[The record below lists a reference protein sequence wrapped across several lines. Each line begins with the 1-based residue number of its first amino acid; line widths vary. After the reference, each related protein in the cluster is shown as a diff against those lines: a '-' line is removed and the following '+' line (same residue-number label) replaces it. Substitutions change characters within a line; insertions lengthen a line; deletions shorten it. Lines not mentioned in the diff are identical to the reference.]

1 MIQTWAMLVD
11 AYRELNAKKLFWIT
25 LLISGLVVA
34 AFAMVGLTEK
44 GIKVIV
50 WDIPVPMF
58 NTTTIE
64 PATFYKL
71 IFSNLGIGFWLSWGA
86 TILAIIST
94 ASIFPDFVSSGSIEL
109 TLSKPISRLRLFL
122 TKYATGLLFVTLQV
136 AMFSLA
142 SFLVIGLRG
151 GAWLPQVFWAVPIVV
166 LFFSYLFS
174 ICTLVGLVTRS
185 TIAALLVTVIMWLF
199 FFGLNATD
207 AVFVQLREQAVL
219 REKALVTRVDNLEKR
234 AAQRVRE
241 KRQAALDLDPAATP
255 RPDDPVTPEDLDA
268 DNPRLPAQRQK
279 LADERES
286 VAKWSKWSRLF
297 VGIKTP
303 LPKTA
308 ETIEVLERVLISEAE
323 LARFRAPGDEE
334 EFNVGERDDVR
345 ISGREMRQSTEK
357 ALKSRS
363 LWWVMG
369 TSAGFEAVVLL
380 IAGWIFCRRDF

>member
-25 LLISGLVVA
+25 MLLSGIVVA
-34 AFAMVGLTEK
+34 AFAMVGLTDK
-44 GIKVIV
+44 GIKVLV

-58 NTTTIE
+58 NTKTIE

-136 AMFSLA
+136 GMFSLA
-142 SFLVIGLRG
+142 SFLVIGIRG
-151 GAWLPQVFWAVPIVV
+151 GSWLPQVFWAVPIVV
-166 LFFSYLFS
+166 LFFSYLFC
-174 ICTLVGLVTRS
+174 ITTLVGLITRS

-207 AVFVQLREQAVL
+207 AIFVQLRESSVL
-219 REKALVTRVDNLEKR
+219 REKQISLRLENLEKR
-234 AAQRVRE
+234 ATTRIRE
-241 KRQAALDLDPAATP
+241 KREAALSEDPGATP
-255 RPDDPVTPEDLDA
+255 KPEDPVTVEDLDKE
-268 DNPRLPAQRQK
+268 NRLLPAQRQK
-279 LADERES
+279 LAEERES
-286 VAKWSKWSRLF
+286 VAKWTKWAKIF
-297 VGIKTP
+297 YGIKTP

-308 ETIEVLERVLISEAE
+308 ETIDVLERVLISEAE
-323 LARFRAPGDEE
+323 LAKFKAPGDDDEMAI
-334 EFNVGERDDVR
+334 GEQDDVR

-363 LWWVMG
+363 LGWVIG
-369 TSAGFEAVVLL
+369 SSVGFEAVILL